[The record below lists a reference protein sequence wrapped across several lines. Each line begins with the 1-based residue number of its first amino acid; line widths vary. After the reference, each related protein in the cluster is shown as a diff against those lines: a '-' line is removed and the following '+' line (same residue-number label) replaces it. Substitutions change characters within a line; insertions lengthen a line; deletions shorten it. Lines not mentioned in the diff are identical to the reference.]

1 MKIEFSVN
9 GQTYERDVNGDTR
22 LIDYLREELG
32 LTGVKEGC
40 GVGECGACTVLV
52 DGKSAL
58 SCLTYMP
65 QIDGKEITTIERLE
79 RNGELHPLQEAFVE
93 TGGVQCGFCTPGFIM
108 VSLELLNRNP
118 DPTRGEIR
126 EWIEGNICRCT
137 GYTKIVD
144 AVQMAGERL
153 REKGD
158 KVDLQL
164 D

>member
-1 MKIEFSVN
+1 MKVEFTVN
-9 GQTYERDVNGDTR
+9 SEQYELDTDGDTR
-22 LIDYLREELG
+22 LLDYLRDELG

-52 DGKSAL
+52 EGKPTL
-58 SCLTYMP
+58 SCLTYLP
-65 QIDGKEITTIERLE
+65 QIDGKEITTIEGLE
-79 RNGELHPLQEAFVE
+79 EDGKLHPLQEAFVE

-108 VSLELLNRNP
+108 VSLKLLERKP
-118 DPTRGEIR
+118 DPTREEIR

-144 AVQMAGERL
+144 AVQLAGKWL

-158 KVDLQL
+158 KVEL
-164 D
+164 

>member
-1 MKIEFSVN
+1 MKVEFTVN
-9 GQTYERDVNGDTR
+9 GEQYELDTDGDTR
-22 LIDYLREELG
+22 LLDYLRDELG

-52 DGKSAL
+52 EGKPTL
-58 SCLTYMP
+58 SCLTYLP
-65 QIDGKEITTIERLE
+65 QIDGKEITTIEGLE
-79 RNGELHPLQEAFVE
+79 EDGKLHPLQEAFVE

-108 VSLELLNRNP
+108 VSLKLLERKP
-118 DPTRGEIR
+118 DPTREEIR

-144 AVQMAGERL
+144 AVQLAGKWL

-158 KVDLQL
+158 KVEL
-164 D
+164 